1 MTKDPEPE
9 LSLYLPECI
18 VGALSKDGKFRI
30 SGKDAGS
37 ALKGAS
43 IKHDFAFKVAS
54 SAEAQRWHDLLV
66 QCAGSS
72 PAAGIASPVPP
83 VSPVSPATPTGNTA
97 TLLSG
102 GGSGKLP
109 PYQRL
114 PEQESGTT
122 EAQPRPPV
130 EKA

>member
-9 LSLYLPECI
+9 LSLHLPECT
-18 VGALSKDGKFRI
+18 VGTLSKDGKFRI

-43 IKHDFAFKVAS
+43 IKHDFALKVAS
-54 SAEAQRWHDLLV
+54 SAEAQRWHDVLV

-72 PAAGIASPVPP
+72 PAAGAASPVLP
-83 VSPVSPATPTGNTA
+83 VSPVSPATATGSAA
-97 TLLSG
+97 TLLD
-102 GGSGKLP
+102 GGSGKPP